1 MVRLVLSL
9 GQVPDELYR
18 VEDRQW
24 EPETFTLLLA
34 VSMLEKLVFGDYETR
49 LQFDP
54 ELFQNRG
61 LAEQMKEKLR
71 HDIIRKHNIPPPS
84 RRP

>member
-1 MVRLVLSL
+1 
-9 GQVPDELYR
+9 
-18 VEDRQW
+18 
-24 EPETFTLLLA
+24 LLLA
-34 VSMLEKLVFGDYETR
+34 VSMLEKLVFGDYEAR

-54 ELFQNRG
+54 ELFQNWG